1 MNRERDFDQTLRHW
15 LDDGADQAPERFVWA
30 ALEDV
35 ERTAQRGAWLAS
47 LEGFIMKLKP
57 AAPILGVAAVVLLA
71 IAGYSLFGG
80 NVGGPP
86 TPIARTFTEA
96 DLPTI
101 VPTEAN
107 PLDGCWTRYSS
118 ASDSCGRLI
127 VDATTTG
134 TEARDTPFRPGGP
147 VMPATGFIDALMTN
161 LNSTEAGGFVA
172 WSALYE
178 TEAQAEAA
186 FDALVNEHESPLVGW
201 GLVPSTTAPGLGD
214 ESVLYDG
221 AAYAFDDARIY
232 LWRANNLLLAAV
244 AVDVAAVDPDMA
256 AAVDHIAD
264 VMDQRAR

>member
-1 MNRERDFDQTLRHW
+1 MNRKQDFDQTLRSW

-86 TPIARTFTEA
+86 TPIARTFTGA

-101 VPTEAN
+101 VLTEAN
-107 PLDGCWTRYSS
+107 APDG
-118 ASDSCGRLI
+118 LI

-147 VMPATGFIDALMTN
+147 VMPANGFIDALMTN
-161 LNSTEAGGFVA
+161 LNSTEAGGFVT

-186 FDALVNEHESPLVGW
+186 FDALVNEHESALVGW

-244 AVDVAAVDPDMA
+244 AVDVAAVDSDMTA
-256 AAVDHIAD
+256 RVDEIAD